1 VEQAGGVRGNLTDL
15 QEKGLA
21 FGRNRAIFGDFRN
34 DSLSGVLGDFSAI
47 FGDSFLAINLR
58 LSALC

>member
-1 VEQAGGVRGNLTDL
+1 VEQTGGVRSDLADL
-15 QEKGLA
+15 QEKGLI
-21 FGRNRAIFGDFRN
+21 FGRNRAIISDFRN

-47 FGDSFLAINLR
+47 FGDQFLAINSR